1 MIKEYAFD
9 VKMFSV
15 VRVKAEDEEGARMLL
30 DEYLQAVD
38 INVHI
43 FVGDADRIHITK
55 ASMDDGDPVL
65 VEIDGVQHEED

>member
-1 MIKEYAFD
+1 MTKEYAFD

-15 VRVKAEDEEGARMLL
+15 VRVKAEDEEAARMLL

-43 FVGDADRIHITK
+43 FVGDEDRIHITE
-55 ASMDDGDPVL
+55 ASMDGEADL
-65 VEIDGVQHEED
+65 VEVDGVQHEED